1 MIRAILF
8 DFDGVLTTDKTGTQS
23 IRNYICQETGIS
35 EEHFNE
41 AYYPY
46 NDDLLDGKITHK
58 EMWQDLF
65 NVISVSAEIGSGK
78 ENELIFVETLHKLGV
93 KADECV
99 FIDNSPK
106 NLVVPEKM
114 GIHVIYFDEK
124 KREMEDLYK
133 TIESLGVGLK
143 NKWLADA
150 SHLFYG
156 FENSDKFSF

>member
-78 ENELIFVETLHKLGV
+78 ENELIL
-93 KADECV
+93 
-99 FIDNSPK
+99 
-106 NLVVPEKM
+106 
-114 GIHVIYFDEK
+114 
-124 KREMEDLYK
+124 
-133 TIESLGVGLK
+133 
-143 NKWLADA
+143 
-150 SHLFYG
+150 
-156 FENSDKFSF
+156 